1 MPMQTQKKILAAILA
16 ALMMLAGIFLWQRAR
31 DTSSI
36 APAQEAGK
44 KISVV
49 ATFYPLQDFAQSVGG
64 DAVTVRSIVPAGT
77 EPHDYE
83 PTPQDIVSIYQA
95 GVFLLNG
102 AGIDAWAEKIRPELE
117 KRGVTVVQMSEVVS
131 PLSIG
136 AEADGETD
144 AFDPHFWLDPVSAQK
159 EVEALRD
166 AFILRDSSR
175 ADAYA
180 ENAKRYIALL
190 ADLDREYREGL
201 RQCELHTIVTSHQ
214 AFAYLAKRYGFETIS
229 ISGVSPEAEAS
240 PRALAELAGTVRRL
254 GLRYIFFETL
264 VSPKVAE
271 TLAEE
276 VGAQTLVFNPLEG
289 LTDEERQAGK
299 DYLSIMRENL
309 NNLQTALQCQR

>member
-1 MPMQTQKKILAAILA
+1 MNNQQKIIIAVSV
-16 ALMMLAGIFLWQRAR
+16 ALMMLAGIFLWQSAR
-31 DTSSI
+31 DTFSL
-36 APAQEAGK
+36 APAQAPEK
-44 KISVV
+44 KISIV
-49 ATFYPLQDFAQSVGG
+49 ATFYPLQDFAESVGG
-64 DAVTVRSIVPAGT
+64 DAVRVRSIVPAGT

-95 GVFLLNG
+95 DIFLLNG

-117 KRGVTVVQMSEVVS
+117 RRGVTVVQMSEVVAL
-131 PLSIG
+131 LS
-136 AEADGETD
+136 AKAREGETQV
-144 AFDPHFWLDPVSAQK
+144 FDPHFWLDPVWVQK
-159 EVEALRD
+159 EAEALRD
-166 AFILRDSSR
+166 ALILRDPSR

-180 ENAKRYIALL
+180 ENARRYIALL

-201 RQCELHTIVTSHQ
+201 QRCELHTIVTSHQ
-214 AFAYLAKRYGFETIS
+214 AFAYLAQRYGFEVIS
-229 ISGVSPEAEAS
+229 ISGISLEAEVS
-240 PRALAELAGTVRRL
+240 PRALAEIAGTVRRL

-264 VSPKVAE
+264 VSPKIAE

-309 NNLQTALQCQR
+309 NNLQTALQCPVGQL